1 MRIKI
6 KKSYH
11 EETKEILKKLRP
23 YTNYRNSFYIVFE
36 TDKDNNIKRI
46 FIKWMYDNKEL
57 KTGFKTGYYE
67 KQGGLLSE
75 IIEALNLANHNI
87 YFKIQGGF

>member
-11 EETKEILKKLRP
+11 EETKEILKRLRP
-23 YTNYRNSFYIVFE
+23 YTNYKNNFTIIFI
-36 TDKDNNIKRI
+36 TDKDNNIKK
-46 FIKWMYDNKEL
+46 FEVSTLYDNEIINIKSKFNFYEL
-57 KTGFKTGYYE
+57 
-67 KQGGLLSE
+67 QGQIISE

-87 YFKIQGGF
+87 YFKIEGGF